1 MEDES
6 ITILGKLYQKI
17 YFHYLILKE
26 KKLLLNLSCI
36 GNKYM
41 YKPKAMI
48 WQCWG
53 GSHLFCI
60 FQSHWTLQKAFL
72 HIMMD

>member
-26 KKLLLNLSCI
+26 KI
-36 GNKYM
+36 TT
-41 YKPKAMI
+41 KPLM
-48 WQCWG
+48 
-53 GSHLFCI
+53 HR
-60 FQSHWTLQKAFL
+60 
-72 HIMMD
+72 